1 MCTCKRT
8 TIIRITWRTND
19 NESKS
24 FNQQHEREREIEKTN
39 ASQPSASP
47 ERVGVVREYAATKK
61 NYGYKN
67 KGTHFKEFNTIT
79 LWKMYICVLSAGTV
93 LYKSCFRYLCWPVH
107 LKSCAQWHTS
117 PWIFI
122 YIFCHGCDAFN
133 ESSIWISRIFF
144 SSSECVVDGC
154 RCWCCCCFCNNS
166 NKKHL
171 AVFYYIT
178 MNRRF
183 HSPQIRFCYN
193 DTRVE

>member
-1 MCTCKRT
+1 
-8 TIIRITWRTND
+8 
-19 NESKS
+19 
-24 FNQQHEREREIEKTN
+24 
-39 ASQPSASP
+39 
-47 ERVGVVREYAATKK
+47 
-61 NYGYKN
+61 
-67 KGTHFKEFNTIT
+67 
-79 LWKMYICVLSAGTV
+79 MYICVLSAGTV

-154 RCWCCCCFCNNS
+154 RCQCCCCFCNNS

-193 DTRVE
+193 DTRVEQQLMHPQIAITKSNLILCSLQHFFMPISFCT